1 MAGRETI
8 SRMMVVL
15 SAAYPR
21 HEVTADTGRVYAELL
36 HDIPDD
42 VLLAAA
48 KQNATTSKW
57 FPSVAELREAAG
69 NIVALS
75 RGIRTAEE
83 AWLQVQAAMR
93 EYGWYGQSDG
103 AGGWCVPRMLSEL
116 ERKAV
121 DALGGWKLLC
131 HSENAPADR
140 AHFLRIY
147 DNLLKR
153 EQEKATMLPAVR
165 ETVERLVEGR
175 RLQLQEPG
183 S

>member
-8 SRMMVVL
+8 TKMMVVL

-48 KQNATTSKW
+48 KQHATTSKW
-57 FPSVAELREAAG
+57 FPSVAELREAA
-69 NIVALS
+69 NKITAYSL
-75 RGIRTAEE
+75 GIRTAEE
-83 AWLQVQAAMR
+83 AWLKVQAAIR
-93 EYGWYGQSDG
+93 RYGWYGESDG
-103 AGGWCVPRMLSEL
+103 AGGWRVPRMLSEL
-116 ERKAV
+116 ERNAV

-153 EQEKATMLPAVR
+153 QQESAMMLPAVR
-165 ETVERLVEGR
+165 DAVDKLAESR

-183 S
+183 P